1 MSPLIKPVNITKKG
15 IFMNQKSNTK
25 NVNLDRKGSKKENR
39 PKFRFFQAIFCLGNF
54 FFLSIERHGT
64 TVEIKIV

>member
-1 MSPLIKPVNITKKG
+1 
-15 IFMNQKSNTK
+15 MNQKSNTK
-25 NVNLDRKGSKKENR
+25 NVTFDRKSSKKENR

-54 FFLSIERHGT
+54 FLSIERHGM

>member
-25 NVNLDRKGSKKENR
+25 NVNFDREGSKKENR
-39 PKFRFFQAIFCLGNF
+39 PKFRFFQAIFCLGNT
-54 FFLSIERHGT
+54 FLSIERHGR